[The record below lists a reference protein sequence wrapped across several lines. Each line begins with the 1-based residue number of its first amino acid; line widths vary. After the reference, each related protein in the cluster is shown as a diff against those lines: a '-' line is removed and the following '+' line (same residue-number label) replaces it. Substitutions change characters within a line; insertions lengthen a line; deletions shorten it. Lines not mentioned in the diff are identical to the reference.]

1 MSEIM
6 NKHTERKS
14 FTRQH
19 LIDAFWKLYC
29 LKPISSITVKEIV
42 AKAGYNRST
51 FYEYFLDVYDVLDA
65 IEASLL
71 PTIDKLPPLT
81 LRQPD
86 QPIPLDFFIKT
97 YIENSQYYTVLLS
110 DKGDPAF
117 QTKIKD
123 SVKPVMRDIIQQ
135 DKSVD
140 PLKIDYIMEF
150 ILSAMIGVMGYWFAQ
165 ASTIS
170 FEGLINL
177 MYELFQH
184 GSFDLIKQLQSE
196 K

>member
-1 MSEIM
+1 
-6 NKHTERKS
+6 
-14 FTRQH
+14 
-19 LIDAFWKLYC
+19 
-29 LKPISSITVKEIV
+29 
-42 AKAGYNRST
+42 
-51 FYEYFLDVYDVLDA
+51 
-65 IEASLL
+65 
-71 PTIDKLPPLT
+71 
-81 LRQPD
+81 
-86 QPIPLDFFIKT
+86 
-97 YIENSQYYTVLLS
+97 
-110 DKGDPAF
+110 
-117 QTKIKD
+117 
-123 SVKPVMRDIIQQ
+123 VKPVMRDIIQQ

-184 GSFDLIKQLQSE
+184 GSFDQIKQLQNE

>member
-1 MSEIM
+1 M
-6 NKHTERKS
+6 NKHTQRKS

-42 AKAGYNRST
+42 TKAGYNRST
-51 FYEYFLDVYDVLDA
+51 FYEYFLDVYDVLDS

-71 PTIDKLPPLT
+71 PTVDKLPPMT
-81 LRQPD
+81 LSQSD

-97 YIENSQYYTVLLS
+97 YLENSQYYTVLLG

-117 QTKIKD
+117 QSKIKE
-123 SVKPVMRDIIQQ
+123 SVKPFMRTMIRQ
-135 DKSVD
+135 DKSID

-165 ASTIS
+165 EMTIS
-170 FEGLINL
+170 FGGLINL

-184 GSFDLIKQLQSE
+184 GLFDQIKQLQSE